1 MLAEIIISYV
11 RTRDAAVL
19 SLIHSSMKHDSISN
33 INLKEI
39 WDSGLDEALNV
50 DKILLLKKLYYVG
63 AYDACVYCTIE
74 LGGRYN
80 ISDIIYYS
88 SLISQEKCKKKVI
101 KLMKAF
107 INTGFIFDAVEAMN
121 VIAYIFIMYGNNCIT
136 CDDDNFIIIIL
147 QLLKAN
153 PIFIKE
159 MLMDIQEDILFNN
172 MTMYVIIHKYL
183 KNYLDELLFF
193 SSIRYNW
200 IASCI
205 IG

>member
-1 MLAEIIISYV
+1 MLAEIIISYA
-11 RTRDAAVL
+11 RTRNEDVL
-19 SLIHSSMKHDSISN
+19 SLLHSSMKHDSISN

-39 WDSGLDEALNV
+39 WDSGLDEVLRMH
-50 DKILLLKKLYYVG
+50 KILLLSQLYNTTLYQAC
-63 AYDACVYCTIE
+63 AYCAIE

-80 ISDIIYYS
+80 VSDIIYYS
-88 SLISQEKCKKKVI
+88 GLISQEKCEKKVI

-107 INTGFIFDAVEAMN
+107 ITTGFIFEAEEIMQI
-121 VIAYIFIMYGNNCIT
+121 IAYIFIMYGNNCMT
-136 CDDDNFIIIIL
+136 RDDDNFIGIIL

-159 MLMDIQEDILFNN
+159 MLMLVQQGN
-172 MTMYVIIHKYL
+172 MYNIFMYVIIHKNL
-183 KNYLDELLFF
+183 KNYLEELLFF

-200 IASCI
+200 IAACI